1 MIKLI
6 LPVFMLLVTGFPAL
20 SAEVSIDM
28 LNKLGKERN
37 IYSEKIVYVDVG
49 DTVTW
54 KSKSK
59 GHNVEF
65 IRKNGVPKGV
75 KKFKSRISKDASYK
89 FTVPGIYA
97 YWCSPHKTL
106 GMIGFVVVGND
117 KSNLSDTKK
126 VKFAGKS
133 KKLAKKLI
141 AELAK

>member
-117 KSNLSDTKK
+117 KSNLSEIKK

-133 KKLAKKLI
+133 KKVAKQLI
-141 AELAK
+141 KELEK

>member
-1 MIKLI
+1 MRKLI
-6 LPVFMLLVTGFPAL
+6 LPVFLFLVTGFPAL
-20 SAEVSIDM
+20 CAEVSIDM

-117 KSNLSDTKK
+117 KSNLSDIKK

-133 KKLAKKLI
+133 KKVAKQLI
-141 AELAK
+141 KELDK

>member
-6 LPVFMLLVTGFPAL
+6 LPVFLFLVTGFPAL

-28 LNKLGKERN
+28 LNKQGKERN

-65 IRKNGVPKGV
+65 IRKNGVPKGI

-117 KSNLSDTKK
+117 KSNLEAIKK
-126 VKFAGKS
+126 IKFYGAS
-133 KKLAKKLI
+133 KKIAQNLI
-141 AELAK
+141 NSL